1 MKRIT
6 ATVSVIHQT
15 LAFGAKTLDLSKRAL
30 DSNRME
36 LDNSIFILRRWKLS
50 LAHVRSLNLSH
61 NNFAGLPDIFLELI
75 NLTCLYVN
83 DNRLSSLPEGM
94 RSLKGLQELDLR
106 NNQLK
111 QLDVVRELPKLRK
124 LLVEGNPLTR
134 EEIRSLFKLVDR
146 TTRKIFV
153 DIAGSV
159 TCQYSNKAFAYS
171 STMLPWSK
179 DCVSLALWW
188 FLS

>member
-75 NLTCLYVN
+75 NLTCIYVN
-83 DNRLSSLPEGM
+83 DNSLSSLPEGM

-106 NNQLK
+106 NNRLQR
-111 QLDVVRELPKLRK
+111 LDVVRELPKLRK

-159 TCQYSNKAFAYS
+159 TCQYGNKAFAYS

-179 DCVSLALWW
+179 DGVSLALW
-188 FLS
+188 

>member
-1 MKRIT
+1 MNRSRERMLGCLSRCGLTAALAASVLLTACSSRRPIT
-6 ATVSVIHQT
+6 VKPTPSFV
-15 LAFGAKTLDLSKRAL
+15 F
-30 DSNRME
+30 
-36 LDNSIFILRRWKLS
+36 
-50 LAHVRSLNLSH
+50 RSLDLSH

-75 NLTCLYVN
+75 NLTCLCVN

-111 QLDVVRELPKLRK
+111 RLDVVRELPRLRK

-159 TCQYSNKAFAYS
+159 TCQYGNKAFAYS
-171 STMLPWSK
+171 STMLPWS
-179 DCVSLALWW
+179 
-188 FLS
+188 